1 MDPAS
6 GIGLFF
12 EGASLV
18 SAVLRHAKSF
28 KKAPKTVQLLIDEL
42 RLLEGVL
49 HSANEAFD
57 TTHAEDSSVH
67 AIHEVLAPSISQLKT
82 LHRELTTHTFQE
94 NDGRARKLLKR
105 GKTMVR
111 QERLQDTAKRIRET
125 LPLIS
130 LALQS
135 FIASKL

>member
-28 KKAPKTVQLLIDEL
+28 KKAPKTVRLLIEEL
-42 RLLEGVL
+42 RLLEEVL
-49 HSANEAFD
+49 RYANEGFD
-57 TTHAEDSSVH
+57 TTHADDPS
-67 AIHEVLAPSISQLKT
+67 IHVLQQVLAPCLSHLKT
-82 LHRELTTHTFQE
+82 LHRELSTHTFQDD
-94 NDGRARKLLKR
+94 DGRARKLLKR

-111 QERLQDTAKRIRET
+111 QEKLQDTAKKIREM

-135 FIASKL
+135 HIANTM